1 MKPDEFAKWAR
12 GSAEPLRVDDI
23 SITTPEGVFEGS
35 GTLRTENECFVLKVT
50 LNNNSARLPEVRG
63 TYTREQFWK
72 ISGRIED
79 KLPFSAEGIS
89 GHRSSHRGHYVVEQV
104 TFKLHH
110 LSLVTERTREA
121 DHATAAAVMDMRPM
135 EETHPPTFWG
145 YAYLE
150 GHKPICENANT
161 RTEITNDFLG
171 DSGGTE
177 RDTFMSDFD
186 HFEFALIRTDDDCE
200 AYLRTRAGSPITEEQ
215 FCSTF
220 AAFKTAIAFVH
231 GREAWPQHLRITH
244 GLLTIEETVHP
255 HRELASTPCR
265 LLNDT
270 ACANGADFA
279 LALVSATKFFLRN
292 DAISDLVKR
301 TLYLC
306 RQSSLRVTPLDV
318 GTLSMCAVFEGL
330 ATGLHRHLA
339 SPDATDDAHAFNTA
353 KAELLTLARQR
364 ETEGASGFSRLV
376 GLLGGAKPYRT
387 KDAFQWLTS
396 HFGLQWEPQMREA
409 FAAWNTERHALA
421 HGSEPDESSC
431 DRMTNQSRIAGSIN
445 LIVARL
451 MGYTG
456 LALFSALEDRFV
468 RLSERGAEP
477 RTGEPADFDRWL
489 AASTGIAKGRFTTDE
504 RMRETRG
511 ED

>member
-1 MKPDEFAKWAR
+1 MGAAQTVAVKARRTRNRLHRSRSQPNLDKAESMKPDEFAKWAR

-23 SITTPEGVFEGS
+23 SIATPEGVFEGS
-35 GTLRTENECFVLKVT
+35 GTLRTENERFVLKVT
-50 LNNNSARLPEVRG
+50 LNDNSARLPEVRG
-63 TYTREQFWK
+63 TYTCEQFWK

-79 KLPFSAEGIS
+79 KLPFSAEDIS

-104 TFKLHH
+104 TFKLDH

-121 DHATAAAVMDMRPM
+121 DHATAAAVLEMPSTEDA
-135 EETHPPTFWG
+135 HPPTFWG

-150 GHKPICENANT
+150 GHKPIWQNAST
-161 RTEITNDFLG
+161 GTKITNDFLG
-171 DSGGTE
+171 ESGGTAG
-177 RDTFMSDFD
+177 DTFMGDFE
-186 HFEFALIRTDDDCE
+186 HFEFALIRIGDDCE
-200 AYLRTRAGSPITEEQ
+200 AYLRTRVGSPITEEQ
-215 FCSTF
+215 FRRTF

-255 HRELASTPCR
+255 RRELASTPFR
-265 LLNDT
+265 LLNNR

-279 LALVSATKFFLRN
+279 LALVSATKFFLQS

-330 ATGLHRHLA
+330 VTGLHRCLA
-339 SPDATDDAHAFNTA
+339 SPDASDDAHAFNNA
-353 KAELLTLARQR
+353 KAELLALARQR
-364 ETEGASGFSRLV
+364 ETEGAPGFSRLV

-396 HFGLQWEPQMREA
+396 HFGLPWEPQMREA
-409 FAAWNTERHALA
+409 FAAWNSERHSLA
-421 HGSEPDESSC
+421 HGSEPAESSC
-431 DRMTNQSRIAGSIN
+431 DRMTCQSRIAGSIN

-451 MGYTG
+451 MGYAG

-468 RLSERGAEP
+468 RLSERAV
-477 RTGEPADFDRWL
+477 
-489 AASTGIAKGRFTTDE
+489 
-504 RMRETRG
+504 
-511 ED
+511 

>member
-1 MKPDEFAKWAR
+1 MNPDEFAKWAR

-23 SITTPEGVFEGS
+23 SISTPEGEFNGS
-35 GTLRTENECFVLKVT
+35 GTLRTENERFVLRVT

-72 ISGRIED
+72 INGRIED
-79 KLPFSAEGIS
+79 KLPFSAEDIS
-89 GHRSSHRGHYVVEQV
+89 GHRSSYRGHYVVEQV
-104 TFKLHH
+104 TFKLDH

-121 DHATAAAVMDMRPM
+121 DQAKATAILGMQSG
-135 EETHPPTFWG
+135 EETHSPLLGG

-150 GHKPICENANT
+150 GHKPIWTNADT
-161 RTEITNDFLG
+161 RTKVTNDFLG
-171 DSGGTE
+171 ERGETA
-177 RDTFMSDFD
+177 RDTFMGDFD
-186 HFEFALIRTDDDCE
+186 HFEFALIRTGDDCE
-200 AYLRTRAGSPITEEQ
+200 AYLRTREGSPITAEQ
-215 FCSTF
+215 FCDTF
-220 AAFKTAIAFVH
+220 AAFRTAIAFIH
-231 GREAWPQHLRITH
+231 GREAWPQHLRISH
-244 GLLTIEETVHP
+244 GLFTIEQAVYP
-255 HRELASTPCR
+255 RRELASTPCR

-279 LALVSATKFFLRN
+279 LALTSATKFFLRK
-292 DAISDLVKR
+292 DAISDLVQR

-330 ATGLHRHLA
+330 VSGMHRHLA
-339 SPDATDDAHAFNTA
+339 SPDDTDEAQAFNAA
-353 KAELLTLARQR
+353 KAELLTLARKR
-364 ETEGASGFSRLV
+364 EAEGEPGFSRLV

-396 HFGLQWEPQMREA
+396 HFGLPWDPQMREA
-409 FAAWNTERHALA
+409 FAAWNSERHSLA

-431 DRMTNQSRIAGSIN
+431 DRMTCQSRIAGSIN

-468 RLSERGAEP
+468 RLSER
-477 RTGEPADFDRWL
+477 TQ
-489 AASTGIAKGRFTTDE
+489 
-504 RMRETRG
+504 
-511 ED
+511 